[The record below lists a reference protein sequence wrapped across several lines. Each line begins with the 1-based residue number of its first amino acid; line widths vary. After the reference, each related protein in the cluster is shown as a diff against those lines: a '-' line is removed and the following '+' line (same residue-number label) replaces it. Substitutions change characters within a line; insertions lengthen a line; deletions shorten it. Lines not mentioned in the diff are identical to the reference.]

1 MSEIFNLYP
10 TLDETRHSAL
20 SYQVESP
27 EFSYIEDY
35 EHHPLQMEEKNEMP
49 FSFTAQLRDPRCVWY
64 PDSHNLIV
72 KRSCSLQNPENL
84 FGPEGLVAR
93 NAVIG
98 IAVNWIST
106 KSEQRG
112 VIPFGEITAS
122 STACSFSFEKRFEK
136 SLLKGSLQLQTILY
150 LKKSGKPRSDEQLL
164 ANNTGTVLGIL
175 DSCEIFIDGSGSV
188 FPILTVHIPGKPLWW
203 VVYDEAADPLQDA
216 FDEENVEILLNTAHP
231 HYNSLKIGESL
242 KDSPLFLEVISSAL
256 MIIINTAKESLGS
269 DWDNVLSGHGFA
281 HGSIA
286 EAIYYFVSKLQW
298 DISGPIALSNSIR
311 EFFDKNLQGGL
322 L

>member
-10 TLDETRHSAL
+10 VLDDVRHSML
-20 SYQVESP
+20 SYSSESP
-27 EFSYIEDY
+27 EFSYVEDY
-35 EHHPLQMEEKNEMP
+35 EYYPLQLEEKNETP
-49 FSFTAQLRDPRCVWY
+49 FSFSAQLRDPRCVWY
-64 PDSHNLIV
+64 PDSHNLII
-72 KRSCSLQNPENL
+72 KKSCTLQNPGSL

-98 IAVNWIST
+98 IAINWIST
-106 KSEQRG
+106 KSDQRG

-122 STACSFSFEKRFEK
+122 SESCLFTVEKTFEK

-150 LKKSGKPRSDEQLL
+150 LKKSGKPQDDERLL
-164 ANNTGTVLGIL
+164 ANSSGTILGTL
-175 DSCEIFIDGSGSV
+175 DNCEIFIDGSGSV

-231 HYNSLKIGESL
+231 HYSALKIGESL

-256 MIIINTAKESLGS
+256 MIIINTARESLGS
-269 DWDNVLSGHGFA
+269 DWENVLSGHGFA

-298 DISGPIALSNSIR
+298 DISSSIALSNSIR